1 MSAWTR
7 DDGPVLHIDDISVR
21 FYVRQSFFATRP
33 IAAVSEVSLSLAKG
47 ETVAV
52 VGESGSGKTTLG
64 RASLRLA
71 PVSEG
76 RIVFEGTDIAGLDG
90 APLLAFRQRAQAI
103 FQDPFS
109 SLSPYMR
116 VGELVEEPLVIHGP
130 SDRGE
135 REALVLAALEQ
146 VKLTPAAEFIEKYPH
161 TLSGGQRQRVS
172 IARAMV
178 LEPDYLVAD
187 EPVSMIDASSRAE
200 ILYLLAELQEQRELT
215 FLYITH
221 DLASARHFADRIAVM
236 YAGRIVELAPAG
248 ALIEDARHPYTKAL
262 LAAVPEPNPANRLRH
277 RPVVGGEPPD
287 AGALPAGCA
296 FAPRCPVA
304 MAGTCERIVPQLVQL
319 DEGHEVAC
327 HLYPAGAAD
336 GAAEGTASGSP
347 EPSSK
352 TPSAAARK
360 GSSDSA

>member
-1 MSAWTR
+1 MSKWSR
-7 DDGPVLHIDDISVR
+7 DDGPIVRIDHVSVD
-21 FYVRQSFFATRP
+21 FFVRKSFFSTTP
-33 IAAVSEVSLSLAKG
+33 IHAVTDVSLDLEKG

-64 RASLRLA
+64 RATLILVPISA
-71 PVSEG
+71 GSV
-76 RIVFEGTDIAGLDG
+76 VFEGDSLSELQG
-90 APLLAFRQRAQAI
+90 ADLMAFRRRAQAI

-135 REALVLAALEQ
+135 RQARVFTALDR
-146 VKLTPAAEFIEKYPH
+146 VKLSPAAEFAENYPH

-200 ILYLLAELQEQRELT
+200 ILSLLAELQDQNELT

-236 YAGRIVELAPAG
+236 YAGRIVELARPG
-248 ALIEDARHPYTKAL
+248 ELIDDAKHPYSQAL
-262 LAAVPEPNPANRLRH
+262 LAAVPEPDPANRTRT
-277 RPVVGGEPPD
+277 RPVVAGEPPS
-287 AGALPAGCA
+287 ASALPPGCA
-296 FAPRCPVA
+296 FHPRCPVA
-304 MAGTCERIVPQLVQL
+304 IKGTCEVVTPPLITLSN
-319 DEGHEVAC
+319 GHEVAC
-327 HLYPAGAAD
+327 HLFPA
-336 GAAEGTASGSP
+336 
-347 EPSSK
+347 
-352 TPSAAARK
+352 PSAAAK
-360 GSSDSA
+360 GLLAGDPT